1 MKRRSFVQL
10 SVASLAAGQFAGNTF
25 ANSSKKVIVVGAGLA
40 GLSATYMLERL
51 DYEVILLEA
60 SSRIGGRVR
69 TLDTVLGKPEGGA
82 NVLGPNYGRALAYAK
97 TLKVNVVP
105 TPRSN
110 GAGILLGD
118 TFIAASDWASS
129 GLNRLPETVKRWTPD
144 QARSLLLPKGLTGST
159 DWLAEHQQHWD
170 YSALEFFQAQGIA
183 PEVIDWFARNN
194 SYGNTLEQTSLLTL
208 MRVAESLQTA
218 IAMRQPTLT
227 VEGGN
232 SRLPEAIAAALKSA
246 IHFESPVA
254 ECDQVGDEV
263 KVTTNDGSEYQGNA
277 VLFAIPLTTLKRINF
292 KPSLPDHVNGL
303 IKRTPYHKVL
313 QSHWTLKRNLTETL
327 PSLVWTNTALG
338 RLFLSSVDTST
349 VHINAW
355 INGDDVSYWRVLTDQ
370 QRRKMLGNA
379 LAKIPNS
386 QGDLSHDIDIDWE
399 KEPYQQ
405 GVWASWLPGDIK
417 HIHSL
422 TKPQGLAFF
431 AGEHTGASYSGMEG
445 ALESAERAVLQIN
458 RSLS

>member
-1 MKRRSFVQL
+1 MQRRSFLQL
-10 SVASLAAGQFAGNTF
+10 TAASIAAGQFVDDTHADP
-25 ANSSKKVIVVGAGLA
+25 SKQVIVVGAGLA

-51 DYEVILLEA
+51 GYKAVLLEA
-60 SSRIGGRVR
+60 SNRVGGRVR
-69 TLDTVLGKPEGGA
+69 TLDTVLGRPEGGA
-82 NVLGPNYGRALAYAK
+82 NVLGPNYGRALAYTK
-97 TLKVNVVP
+97 SLKINVLP
-105 TPRSN
+105 AHRSN

-118 TFIAASDWASS
+118 TYIAASDWASS
-129 GLNRLPETVKRWTPD
+129 KLNRLPEPVKRWMPD
-144 QARSLLLPKGLTGST
+144 QARSLLLPKELIGST
-159 DWLAEHQQHWD
+159 DWLAQHQQKWD
-170 YSALEFFQAQGIA
+170 YSALEFFQAQGIS

-208 MRVAESLQTA
+208 MRVAESIQTA

-232 SRLPEAIAAALKSA
+232 SRLPEAIAAALKST

-254 ECDQVGDEV
+254 ECDQMGDEV
-263 KVTTNDGSEYQGNA
+263 KVATSDGTEYRGNA
-277 VLFAIPLTTLKRINF
+277 VLFAIPLTTLKHINF
-292 KPSLPDHVNGL
+292 RPSLPDHVNGL

-313 QSHWTLKRNLTETL
+313 QSHWTLKRNLTEPL

-338 RLFLSSVDTST
+338 RLFLSSVDAST

-370 QRRKMLGNA
+370 QRCKMLGNA

-422 TKPQGLAFF
+422 TKPQGRAFF

-445 ALESAERAVLQIN
+445 ALESAERAVLQID
-458 RSLS
+458 RRLS